1 MMTPVHPNDEAP
13 MSEATLARLMFDA
26 YNAEAGGLTWDGKPI
41 PPFDAVGPKVQANW
55 FAAARCA
62 MNALRTVVGSP

>member
-1 MMTPVHPNDEAP
+1 MTNDEAP
-13 MSEATLARLMFDA
+13 MSEAELARMMFDA

-62 MNALRTVVGSP
+62 MNALNAMDLGAVSP